1 MYLQL
6 FLFSFLITIT
16 VLLILTLL
24 RVQYSAEEQYISCTS
39 DSDCNEDNGGKCVN
53 KNCTY
58 VSE

>member
-24 RVQYSAEEQYISCTS
+24 SVQYSAEEQYTSCTS
-39 DSDCNEDNGGKCVN
+39 DSECNEDNGGKCVN
-53 KNCTY
+53 KNCAY
-58 VSE
+58 VSD